1 MLTSAEARQLAVAA
15 MPKEAKSRGV
25 TIELDRDQN
34 GCEIYHAY
42 ALGGIAPQFMTF
54 TLGWWSVDLRTAEVW
69 NELRS
74 ERVTG
79 PQIEQM
85 QRAIRKRLAVTMDE
99 VAASVA
105 DPCYGRYT
113 K

>member
-42 ALGGIAPQFMTF
+42 ALGGIAAIY
-54 TLGWWSVDLRTAEVW
+54 DLHTWMV
-69 NELRS
+69 
-74 ERVTG
+74 VG
-79 PQIEQM
+79 
-85 QRAIRKRLAVTMDE
+85 
-99 VAASVA
+99 
-105 DPCYGRYT
+105 
-113 K
+113 